1 MHHHQSILMA
11 ANWYLGKTGCNR
23 HMNGHMVSMSVA
35 LPGQHP
41 LRLVDPSRQGYVTN
55 RNWIKQLLVPV
66 IVLDEKLAVVEC

>member
-1 MHHHQSILMA
+1 
-11 ANWYLGKTGCNR
+11 
-23 HMNGHMVSMSVA
+23 MNGHMVSMSVA